1 MQLLL
6 YIFVCLSVCV
16 YLNIYIYLI
25 INIIIFK
32 LLFNYLEKII
42 MSKTVEDAED
52 HEIFDINDFTT
63 ACDWERFIVRLE
75 ETINEWKLNNS
86 LNHQEEDN
94 DKNVTFENGEWIEK
108 SEIIQFNDDTTTFTI
123 TYYSLVK
130 RNIDQQQELLTKE
143 EKEEILSVSTT
154 NNKTYEESIDFD
166 SFSSTNLASVLTNN
180 ESSFNNLSNSLPPR
194 SMADLLS
201 KTNDFKVNNFTR
213 SIETPLLAYW
223 YGLRQFV
230 TISPT
235 RENYAIEKES
245 KANLLLSSASCAINN
260 SGW

>member
-1 MQLLL
+1 
-6 YIFVCLSVCV
+6 
-16 YLNIYIYLI
+16 
-25 INIIIFK
+25 
-32 LLFNYLEKII
+32 

-86 LNHQEEDN
+86 SNHQEEDN

-130 RNIDQQQELLTKE
+130 RKIDQQLLAKE
-143 EKEEILSVSTT
+143 EGEEILSFSTS

-166 SFSSTNLASVLTNN
+166 SYSSTNITASVLTNN

>member
-1 MQLLL
+1 
-6 YIFVCLSVCV
+6 
-16 YLNIYIYLI
+16 
-25 INIIIFK
+25 
-32 LLFNYLEKII
+32 

-86 LNHQEEDN
+86 SNHQEEDN

-130 RNIDQQQELLTKE
+130 RKIDQQLLTKE
-143 EKEEILSVSTT
+143 GEEILSFSTS

-166 SFSSTNLASVLTNN
+166 SYSSTNIIASVLTNNN

>member
-1 MQLLL
+1 
-6 YIFVCLSVCV
+6 
-16 YLNIYIYLI
+16 
-25 INIIIFK
+25 
-32 LLFNYLEKII
+32 

-63 ACDWERFIVRLE
+63 VCDWERFIVRLE

-94 DKNVTFENGEWIEK
+94 DRNVTFENGEWIEK

-130 RNIDQQQELLTKE
+130 RKIDQQLLTKE
-143 EKEEILSVSTT
+143 EGEEILSVSTT

-166 SFSSTNLASVLTNN
+166 SYSSTNITASVLTNN

>member
-1 MQLLL
+1 
-6 YIFVCLSVCV
+6 
-16 YLNIYIYLI
+16 
-25 INIIIFK
+25 
-32 LLFNYLEKII
+32 

-86 LNHQEEDN
+86 SNHQEEDN

-123 TYYSLVK
+123 TYYSLVQRK
-130 RNIDQQQELLTKE
+130 IDQQLLAKE
-143 EKEEILSVSTT
+143 EGEEILSFSTS

-166 SFSSTNLASVLTNN
+166 SYSSTNITASVLTNN

-223 YGLRQFV
+223 YGLKQFV